1 MTSLPKMTTIMR
13 PSKAGRKVS
22 GTESGLLSPG
32 SGSGLRVFQARLII
46 RAGGFKEETEN
57 LYEELSFSPA
67 PGSSG
72 QLKRTPPPSPPD
84 ATPPGNPSSSESGA
98 ALKRELAVQEIVHTE
113 TMFLHHLHLCVDFML
128 APLRETQVEG
138 LDVSLVFGNME
149 EIIGVSQNLLQALHD
164 CTRGGSESHSTL
176 GEVFEKFSPDIEAA
190 YRPYCQYYEEAAAC
204 LKCCRGNPATNAR
217 IEACEAQLA
226 AQLGMNADLSFMLI
240 KPVQRVMRY
249 SLLLQAVLER
259 TPEGHPERTALR
271 RAVRAMLD
279 VNSSINEQKRRTDQ
293 VLKYR
298 RQEAMPLVD
307 RLSRLNLHTLQK
319 KGARLSQQF
328 RTATGLSALARAAR
342 HLFVYK
348 HALALTRTCTRAH
361 LAQLAGKFDRCQQRS
376 VIKCGPAD
384 EEFEKAHDSFLALH
398 RLVGALLQGLEGY
411 LLHLQGPQDAWLVAA
426 PGLRVLWP
434 ERDVAEPLRAALHA
448 IAERHMQQL
457 RSRLESRVV
466 PLLSGAHHAFAMPQL
481 LVQKRFD
488 KLLDYGR
495 WMENAGSL
503 DDAQQP
509 LELSRREYEAL
520 NVQLLEELPTFC
532 RCVAALALGAIQ
544 GLVRAHR
551 AFLGAAATEMEPLRE
566 MMNIEA
572 GDPNILPYFL
582 SASARHGDIL
592 SRLQFSA
599 DAMILLPGSTL
610 PSPAARRDSSTSG
623 SASPASPGPVL
634 HPKLAQYPA
643 EQLYLV
649 TANTTPLKQTDL
661 RLSRGALVAVVTRH
675 DTQGN
680 SHRWLVDSGVSRG
693 FVKSSLLVPYK
704 AAGFSSSSSSSSSS
718 SFSSMAINLS
728 VPSIFV
734 SGDSP
739 PGDGISKRTPR
750 ATPSGGSASRPVH
763 RPSGALDAKRGGLGL
778 AAAPAVTLPTPGEP
792 QPGRPGIADSHNEL
806 LQPGDDRPRSA
817 SVYME
822 RGYGWA
828 VPEDGGGDDGGGDD
842 SGGDG
847 GWGGTGGGTAT
858 MDGGAEHSPAG
869 QASGKKHVAQRRRWT
884 MGPRAESEGGQQP
897 SGAVPT
903 ASPLPSDGQEWCA
916 LFTFSAQGVGQAS
929 VLAGQRVRVLH
940 TSDLAGNPQWWL
952 VESDGGHRG
961 YVPASFLGTM
971 QR

>member
-1 MTSLPKMTTIMR
+1 MALAYKLWAPIATLVDSYAQALAVASER
-13 PSKAGRKVS
+13 GRGD
-22 GTESGLLSPG
+22 GTGDAAVVVGVTRIEPPADQCGRWDAWVWVLDLSHGGLG
-32 SGSGLRVFQARLII
+32 SGATEHRRERRPGTTTDLRTMDHIYDL
-46 RAGGFKEETEN
+46 T
-57 LYEELSFSPA
+57 
-67 PGSSG
+67 PGD
-72 QLKRTPPPSPPD
+72 TIYDVPPPGDLIYDLPPKD
-84 ATPPGNPSSSESGA
+84 DHDYEAIKSWTQAPGNPSTSESGA
-98 ALKRELAVQEIVHTE
+98 AVKRELAVQEIVHTE
-113 TMFLHHLHLCVDFML
+113 TMFLHHLRLCVDLML

-138 LDVSLVFGNME
+138 PDVSLVFGNME
-149 EIIGVSQNLLQALHD
+149 EIIGVSQALLQALHD

-204 LKCCRGNPATNAR
+204 LKCCRGNPATSAR
-217 IEACEAQLA
+217 IEACEAQLVE
-226 AQLGMNADLSFMLI
+226 QLGMNVDLSFMLI

-249 SLLLQAVLER
+249 SLLLQAVLNR
-259 TPEGHPERTALR
+259 TPEGHPEHAALK
-271 RAVRAMLD
+271 RAVRALLD

-328 RTATGLSALARAAR
+328 RTATGLSAL
-342 HLFVYK
+342 
-348 HALALTRTCTRAH
+348 
-361 LAQLAGKFDRCQQRS
+361 
-376 VIKCGPAD
+376 PAD

-398 RLVGALLQGLEGY
+398 RLVGALLHGLEGY
-411 LLHLQGPQDAWLVAA
+411 LLHLQGPQDAWLAAA

-434 ERDVAEPLRAALHA
+434 ERNDDIAEPLRAALHA
-448 IAERHMQQL
+448 IAERHTQQL

-488 KLLDYGR
+488 KLLDYGH
-495 WMENAGSL
+495 WMEHAGSL

-509 LELSRREYEAL
+509 LELSRREYETL

-551 AFLGAAATEMEPLRE
+551 AFLGAAAAEMEPLRE

-582 SASARHGDIL
+582 SASARHEDIL
-592 SRLQFSA
+592 SHLQFSA
-599 DAMILLPGSTL
+599 DPMILLPGSTL
-610 PSPAARRDSSTSG
+610 ASPAR
-623 SASPASPGPVL
+623 PASPGPVL
-634 HPKLAQYPA
+634 PPKLAQYPA
-643 EQLYLV
+643 EQLHRV
-649 TANTTPLKQTDL
+649 TANTTPFKQTDL
-661 RLSRGALVAVVTRH
+661 RLCRGAVVAVVTRH

-704 AAGFSSSSSSSSSS
+704 AAGFSSSSSSSSLSS
-718 SFSSMAINLS
+718 SFSSMAINLR

-739 PGDGISKRTPR
+739 PGDGTSKRAPG
-750 ATPSGGSASRPVH
+750 ATPSGGSASRPAH
-763 RPSGALDAKRGGLGL
+763 RPSRAPDAKRGGLGL
-778 AAAPAVTLPTPGEP
+778 VAAPAVTSPKPEEP
-792 QPGRPGIADSHNEL
+792 QTGRPGIADSRNEL
-806 LQPGDDRPRSA
+806 LLPGGDRPRSA
-817 SVYME
+817 SVCIE

-828 VPEDGGGDDGGGDD
+828 VPEDGGGDGG
-842 SGGDG
+842 G

-858 MDGGAEHSPAG
+858 TDGGAEHSPES
-869 QASGKKHVAQRRRWT
+869 QARSGKHVGQRRRWT
-884 MGPRAESEGGQQP
+884 MGSRAESEGGQQP
-897 SGAVPT
+897 PGAVPT
-903 ASPLPSDGQEWCA
+903 ASPLPLDRQEWCA

-929 VLAGQRVRVLH
+929 VRAGQRVHVLH
-940 TSDLAGNPQWWL
+940 TSDLGGNPQWWL
-952 VESDGGHRG
+952 VESDSGHRG

>member
-1 MTSLPKMTTIMR
+1 MDHIYDLTPGDTIYDV
-13 PSKAGRKVS
+13 PP
-22 GTESGLLSPG
+22 PG
-32 SGSGLRVFQARLII
+32 DLIYDHPPEDDDDYEAI
-46 RAGGFKEETEN
+46 KSWTQETEN
-57 LYEELSFSPA
+57 IYEELSFSPA

-113 TMFLHHLHLCVDFML
+113 TMFLHHLRLCVDFML

-259 TPEGHPERTALR
+259 TPEGHPERAALR
-271 RAVRAMLD
+271 RAVRALLD

-328 RTATGLSALARAAR
+328 RTATGLSAL
-342 HLFVYK
+342 
-348 HALALTRTCTRAH
+348 
-361 LAQLAGKFDRCQQRS
+361 
-376 VIKCGPAD
+376 PAD
-384 EEFEKAHDSFLALH
+384 EEFEKVHDSFLALH

-411 LLHLQGPQDAWLVAA
+411 LLHLQGPQDAWLAAA

-520 NVQLLEELPTFC
+520 NMQLLEELPTFC

-551 AFLGAAATEMEPLRE
+551 AFIGAAAAEMEPLRE

-634 HPKLAQYPA
+634 PPKLAQYPA
-643 EQLYLV
+643 EQLHLV

-704 AAGFSSSSSSSSSS
+704 AAGFSSSSSSSFSSSLSS

-739 PGDGISKRTPR
+739 PGDGISKRAPR
-750 ATPSGGSASRPVH
+750 ATPSGGSASRLAH

-792 QPGRPGIADSHNEL
+792 QPGRPGIADSHNEM

-828 VPEDGGGDDGGGDD
+828 VPEDGSGDDG
-842 SGGDG
+842 GGDG

-869 QASGKKHVAQRRRWT
+869 QASGRKHVAQGRRWT

-916 LFTFSAQGVGQAS
+916 LFKFSAQGVGQAS

>member
-1 MTSLPKMTTIMR
+1 MASTRHLRTMDHIYDLTPGDTIYD
-13 PSKAGRKVS
+13 V
-22 GTESGLLSPG
+22 
-32 SGSGLRVFQARLII
+32 
-46 RAGGFKEETEN
+46 
-57 LYEELSFSPA
+57 
-67 PGSSG
+67 
-72 QLKRTPPPSPPD
+72 PPPGDLIYDLPPED
-84 ATPPGNPSSSESGA
+84 DDDYEAIKSWTQAPGNPSSSESGA

-328 RTATGLSALARAAR
+328 RTATGLSAL
-342 HLFVYK
+342 
-348 HALALTRTCTRAH
+348 
-361 LAQLAGKFDRCQQRS
+361 
-376 VIKCGPAD
+376 PAD

-520 NVQLLEELPTFC
+520 NMQLLEELPTFC

-592 SRLQFSA
+592 SCLQFSA

-643 EQLYLV
+643 EQLHLV

-952 VESDGGHRG
+952 VESDGSHRG